1 MQMVIQNAQ
10 ETFKYFWREL
20 SWEYRRIVPALDLY
34 AVKKAFTQ
42 QTDDPENP
50 IEEYLWL
57 NEIQFD
63 GEQIQ
68 GVLMNSPYELTNVK
82 EGDRVTFP
90 LTELIDWLLVS
101 GAEVCG
107 GFTIQY
113 FRSQMDEAERKQ
125 RDEQWGIDFG
135 DFNDITVVLG
145 QNEYPENLIEHP
157 MSINMK
163 ERMAEYFQSEHRD
176 AIFAVDEQGYS
187 ILHRESIAGNKTMVA
202 VLLEEG
208 MDVSVK
214 TPNGKTALDFARQL
228 GWQDI
233 VVLLESAEK
242 R

>member
-63 GEQIQ
+63 GEQIE

-82 EGDRVTFP
+82 EGDVVTFA

-101 GAEVCG
+101 GDQVCG
-107 GFTIQY
+107 GFSIQY

-125 RDEQWGIDFG
+125 HDEQWGIDFG
-135 DFNDITVVLG
+135 DFNDIAVVLG
-145 QNEYPENLIEHP
+145 QKECPENLIEHP

-163 ERMAEYFQSEHRD
+163 ERMAQYLQGEQKE
-176 AIFAVDEQGYS
+176 ALFAVDEQGYS
-187 ILHRESIAGNKTMVA
+187 ILHREAIAGNKTMVE
-202 VLLEEG
+202 VLLKEG
-208 MDVSVK
+208 MDKHLK
-214 TPNGKTALDFARQL
+214 TPSGKTALDFARQL
-228 GWQDI
+228 DWVDI
-233 VVLLESAEK
+233 VIKLENSQS
-242 R
+242 